1 MTGELPSVAEKTAQ
15 RGWRWWLWG
24 LLILSLALNLLIF
37 GAIAGAGLARR
48 SSTMLGQPGGEGGV
62 SPFLQYMQQL
72 EPQRRAELRR
82 LIVNRRGDLIALRR
96 DVRRARIAAARTVT
110 AETFDPSAFKAAQDR
125 VIEAERAIK
134 LAQSDLQAS
143 VLSQLTTTERRDFM
157 SWRNRQRVLSGQQ
170 PDDSDEP
177 KGE

>member
-1 MTGELPSVAEKTAQ
+1 
-15 RGWRWWLWG
+15 

-48 SSTMLGQPGGEGGV
+48 SSIMLGQPGGEGGV
-62 SPFLQYMQQL
+62 APFLQYMQQL

-82 LIVNRRGDLIALRR
+82 LIVNRRGDLLTLRR

-110 AETFDPSAFKAAQDR
+110 ADTFDAAAFKAAQDR
-125 VIEAERAIK
+125 VIEAERAIRV
-134 LAQSDLQAS
+134 AQTELQAS

-157 SWRNRQRVLSGQQ
+157 GWRNRQRVLSGRQ
-170 PDDSDEP
+170 PDDAEEP
-177 KGE
+177 KAE